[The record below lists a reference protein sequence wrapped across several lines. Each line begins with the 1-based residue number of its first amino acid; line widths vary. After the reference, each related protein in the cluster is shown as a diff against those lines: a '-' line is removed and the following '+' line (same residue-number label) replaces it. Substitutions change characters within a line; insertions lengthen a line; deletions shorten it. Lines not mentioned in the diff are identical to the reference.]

1 MLVESGRGVKRLT
14 AESIHPYLYRAI
26 ARSRGFRR
34 VPRAISLMSTL
45 ENRRTLRLLLRAPAY
60 LYRWHLG
67 RLLGH
72 RFLLLTH
79 IGRRTGIKRQTVLE
93 VMEYRK
99 ETREAVVMSGFGRD
113 SDWLRNIET
122 NASAEL
128 YIASEHFAATF
139 RFLSEEEAIR
149 VVAGYEHRNRFM
161 GPILRWVLSRL
172 LGWDYR
178 GLDAD
183 RRKLVTQLPLIAFRT
198 RL

>member
-1 MLVESGRGVKRLT
+1 
-14 AESIHPYLYRAI
+14 
-26 ARSRGFRR
+26 
-34 VPRAISLMSTL
+34 MSTL
-45 ENRRTLRLLLRAPAY
+45 ENRRILRHLLRAPVY

-99 ETREAVVMSGFGRD
+99 ETLEAIVMSGFGHN

-122 NASAEL
+122 NGSVEL
-128 YIASEHFAATF
+128 DIASEHFAATF
-139 RFLSEEEAIR
+139 RLLSEEEAR

-161 GPILRWVLSRL
+161 GPIFRWVLSRL
-172 LGWDYR
+172 LGWNYR
-178 GLDAD
+178 GSDAD
-183 RRKLVTQLPLIAFRT
+183 RRKLVTQLPLIAFRP
-198 RL
+198 RS